1 MTAGVSPEICS
12 PGNMKPRKHETPE
25 TRQLWGLSLRPS
37 ASGYGLFIGAA
48 AALVLALAW
57 GCSGGPGS
65 PDRGELK
72 QVQGLVVE
80 VVARNID
87 EVETLGV
94 RDADGRVWTFTTQ
107 GYAGFTPGHLREHQL
122 FGDRVVVYFREEA
135 GSEDSRLVA
144 VRFADARN

>member
-1 MTAGVSPEICS
+1 M
-12 PGNMKPRKHETPE
+12 
-25 TRQLWGLSLRPS
+25 
-37 ASGYGLFIGAA
+37 FIGAA

-57 GCSGGPGS
+57 GCGGGS

>member
-1 MTAGVSPEICS
+1 
-12 PGNMKPRKHETPE
+12 MKRPCPR
-25 TRQLWGLSLRPS
+25 
-37 ASGYGLFIGAA
+37 YGLFIGAA
-48 AALVLALAW
+48 TLLVSALAW
-57 GCSGGPGS
+57 SCGGGSGS

-122 FGDRVVVYFREEA
+122 FGDRVVVYFREES

-144 VRFADARN
+144 VRFADARD